1 MFFNSQI
8 PQEEKTL
15 EKQEGFQQIAKS
27 RDVEVLGGRHQWLE
41 FAGNLVPVTK
51 RGDQLSIFFQPFQEN
66 RLAFNI
72 KVKQQ
77 DDQEAASAGK
87 VAVMKEP
94 RNRADTLPPQH
105 PICTLTITLPDYSG
119 PLPALQSAD
128 QQKKLAPIS
137 QRYADALSVNPAESY
152 PNVPLEFVA
161 KSIGADWA
169 RLGRALGVHPEDI
182 RQIRREMNSGSGL
195 EPISVLKIWISLKG
209 TSANGLLFA
218 EHLKRKIIFRSGFGT
233 GIAANWPGWCVY
245 KNIFYHFPF
254 HQSDIVH
261 RMTGQPDVGIGDQD
275 GMSDAWRASQGGTPV
290 LRREYSSK
298 SSLGGG
304 GAHIVQSAPVAAAL
318 SATSKYLIEIC
329 NNF

>member
-1 MFFNSQI
+1 MAQEIYQETIAVPFMAKFVIFARRPFPTEGQLRMFCMTDDKVRNTSTKMFQLSNQTKFF
-8 PQEEKTL
+8 QEEKTL

-94 RNRADTLPPQH
+94 RSRADTLPPQH

-119 PLPALQSAD
+119 PLPSLQAGE
-128 QQKKLAPIS
+128 QQKKLAPIV
-137 QRYADALSVNPAESY
+137 QRYADALSVNPADAY

-182 RQIRREMNSGSGL
+182 RQIRREMNSGSGQ
-195 EPISVLKIWISLKG
+195 EPMSVLKIWISLKG
-209 TSANGLLFA
+209 TSANGWL
-218 EHLKRKIIFRSGFGT
+218 IF
-233 GIAANWPGWCVY
+233 
-245 KNIFYHFPF
+245 
-254 HQSDIVH
+254 
-261 RMTGQPDVGIGDQD
+261 
-275 GMSDAWRASQGGTPV
+275 
-290 LRREYSSK
+290 EY
-298 SSLGGG
+298 
-304 GAHIVQSAPVAAAL
+304 
-318 SATSKYLIEIC
+318 
-329 NNF
+329 

>member
-1 MFFNSQI
+1 LFFNSQI

-94 RNRADTLPPQH
+94 KNRADTLPPQH

-182 RQIRREMNSGSGL
+182 RQIRREMNSGSGQ

-218 EHLKRKIIFRSGFGT
+218 EHLKRKIYIQKQIWNRHCGKLAGMVGSSEIYYFPLSIRYCTSDDWTT
-233 GIAANWPGWCVY
+233 GC
-245 KNIFYHFPF
+245 
-254 HQSDIVH
+254 
-261 RMTGQPDVGIGDQD
+261 GD
-275 GMSDAWRASQGGTPV
+275 W
-290 LRREYSSK
+290 
-298 SSLGGG
+298 
-304 GAHIVQSAPVAAAL
+304 
-318 SATSKYLIEIC
+318 
-329 NNF
+329 